1 MNNSSGNT
9 IYTEVAAFN
18 VDDRLRRMEPVKKSR
33 QYLVGVIAN
42 LSSVAVGTC
51 LGWTSPVGPKL
62 ENKDQTPLPDMLPS
76 DSSESAWI
84 SSIIAIGAL
93 IAPFGAG
100 ILTDKIGRKWTLL
113 SSIIFFIA
121 AYIMLMVNGSPEILI
136 GARFVQGLGVGVV
149 MTAQPM
155 YVGEISTDDCRG
167 ALGSFMQL
175 FIVSGILYVYAIG
188 PYVSYMAL
196 QWACIVV
203 PVIFAGA
210 FFFMPESPYYYIQKG
225 KKREAINAL
234 KFLRGQSDEGVATE
248 MAEIQTSV
256 EESMKTKGS
265 VIDLFKN
272 VGNRKALIISA
283 GLIAFQQLS
292 GINVVLFNAQTI
304 FQDANTGLEPA
315 VATILIGVVQVVSSG
330 ITPLI
335 ADRLGRKPI
344 LLVSGI
350 VMSIGLVTLG
360 AFFYIK
366 STGDDVSTIGWLPV
380 TALIVYNIVY
390 CTGFGP
396 LPWAVLGEMFPGN
409 VKGIASS
416 LVASTCWILG
426 FLVTFTYPSL
436 KVLGPHVAF
445 FLYGGFCVAAF
456 LFVLFIV
463 METKGLSLQQIQ
475 DKLNGK

>member
-1 MNNSSGNT
+1 MLMINGS
-9 IYTEVAAFN
+9 A
-18 VDDRLRRMEPVKKSR
+18 
-33 QYLVGVIAN
+33 
-42 LSSVAVGTC
+42 SV
-51 LGWTSPVGPKL
+51 
-62 ENKDQTPLPDMLPS
+62 
-76 DSSESAWI
+76 
-84 SSIIAIGAL
+84 IIA
-93 IAPFGAG
+93 
-100 ILTDKIGRKWTLL
+100 
-113 SSIIFFIA
+113 
-121 AYIMLMVNGSPEILI
+121 
-136 GARFVQGLGVGVV
+136 ARFVQGLGVGVV

-175 FIVSGILYVYAIG
+175 FIVAGILYVYAIG
-188 PYVSYMAL
+188 PFVSYMAL

-203 PVIFAGA
+203 PIIFAAA
-210 FFFMPESPYYYIQKG
+210 FFFMPESPYYYIQIG
-225 KKREAINAL
+225 KKTEAINAL
-234 KFLRGQSDEGVATE
+234 KYLRGQSDEGVAAE
-248 MAEIQTSV
+248 MAEIQANV
-256 EESMKTKGS
+256 EDSMKNKGS
-265 VIDLFKN
+265 VMDLFKN
-272 VGNRKALIISA
+272 KGNRKALIISA

-304 FQDANTGLEPA
+304 FGDANTGLEPA
-315 VATILIGVVQVVSSG
+315 IATILIGVVQVVSSG

-350 VMSIGLVTLG
+350 VMSVGLVTLG

-366 STGDDVSTIGWLPV
+366 NTGEDISSIGWLPV

-390 CTGFGP
+390 CIGFGP

-409 VKGIASS
+409 VKSIASS
-416 LVASTCWILG
+416 MVASTCWVLG
-426 FLVTFTYPSL
+426 FLVTFTYPTL
-436 KVLGPHVAF
+436 KELGPHVAF
-445 FLYGGFCVAAF
+445 FMYGGFCVAAF